1 MQISVDEVERSVAAV
16 DTGSVVAAIT
26 VGVVRSVEAA
36 QTADALF
43 WVLSVLLLG
52 QIHPSSYCTN
62 KANGSMTEVV
72 IEQAIQTHPILW
84 I

>member
-52 QIHPSSYCTN
+52 QINPSSYC
-62 KANGSMTEVV
+62 K
-72 IEQAIQTHPILW
+72 
-84 I
+84 

>member
-16 DTGSVVAAIT
+16 DTESAAAEST

-52 QIHPSSYCTN
+52 QIHPSSYC
-62 KANGSMTEVV
+62 K
-72 IEQAIQTHPILW
+72 
-84 I
+84 